1 MLLLIIL
8 PCCLLSCVCFSL
20 SFKWERTNEFFL
32 MAGIIFISI
41 SCGTLSHILNYK
53 EPKPMIT
60 MESFIDIGEWYK
72 YSSPLSIND

>member
-1 MLLLIIL
+1 
-8 PCCLLSCVCFSL
+8 
-20 SFKWERTNEFFL
+20 

-72 YSSPLSIND
+72 YSSHLSIND